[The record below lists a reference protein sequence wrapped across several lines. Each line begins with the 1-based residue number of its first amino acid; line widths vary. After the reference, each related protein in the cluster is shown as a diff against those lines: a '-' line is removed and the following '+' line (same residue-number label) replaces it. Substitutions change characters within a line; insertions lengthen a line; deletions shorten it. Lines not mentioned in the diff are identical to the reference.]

1 MQSTGARCKCTYN
14 RISYPGSCF
23 WQKLNFRR
31 AVPVGGPTLR
41 SARRRQPR
49 ASLQAMVAPPLEDT
63 LIQVFQDG
71 VKVLGDSEKKME
83 RSRTRKWRIEEE
95 EEIADGALLYG
106 RFCIDGIPPRQ
117 GGTVGNTLRRTL
129 LRQDL
134 FRTYAAVAF
143 RLRYRSYNVDQGKIH
158 VSRAQPALHEFSSV
172 PGVQESMI
180 DVVRSVQQLTVARAP
195 WQAPS
200 DLPLSAMASEHPG
213 EPDVWRWATRRC
225 GPCPVKAQDLD
236 MVDSS
241 SFYERPTYL
250 PIGQQHLLQIS
261 APAMIEFEVEA
272 TCASQTEWEISGAF
286 EEYRQRLRSDR
297 WLLVPPLFSPVK
309 KVNYMV
315 TASDDDTESVQ
326 LEVWTTKAAR
336 PDSRQPPAASPPSQ
350 IERLSPKRPPL
361 KLLSWRR
368 YSAVAA
374 CVTCSMSIATILT
387 ADSASVKDLSFSGQF
402 RRRGVVWVPLAW
414 PWPALAAELQ
424 GARERVA
431 AVAQKLEELANTETF
446 AKVAAGGGDNI
457 RRELGTVGTTSPL
470 FDAEKAFKS
479 LAEEV
484 EDPELYFETLEK
496 LKEAVSNADADAYS
510 SIFSMNSA
518 AATPPQVYTDRSF
531 KDSNLPSSLV
541 RTSAASLLASLVG
554 RRLEGDADAEALP
567 SGIAGSAGDA
577 SADKGPLADRLAEDG
592 EAYDDGQDALD
603 ELLSSA
609 SQTEAG
615 LGDSDDDEGMRALT
629 EGLFDL

>member
-1 MQSTGARCKCTYN
+1 M
-14 RISYPGSCF
+14 
-23 WQKLNFRR
+23 
-31 AVPVGGPTLR
+31 
-41 SARRRQPR
+41 
-49 ASLQAMVAPPLEDT
+49 
-63 LIQVFQDG
+63 
-71 VKVLGDSEKKME
+71 
-83 RSRTRKWRIEEE
+83 
-95 EEIADGALLYG
+95 
-106 RFCIDGIPPRQ
+106 
-117 GGTVGNTLRRTL
+117 GNTLRRTL

-143 RLRYRSYNVDQGKIH
+143 RLRYRSYNVDQGKVH

-180 DVVRSVQQLTVARAP
+180 DVVRSVQQLTVATAP

-286 EEYRQRLRSDR
+286 EEYRKRLRSDR

-315 TASDDDTESVQ
+315 TGSDDDTESVQ

-336 PDSRQPPAASPPSQ
+336 PA
-350 IERLSPKRPPL
+350 
-361 KLLSWRR
+361 
-368 YSAVAA
+368 
-374 CVTCSMSIATILT
+374 
-387 ADSASVKDLSFSGQF
+387 
-402 RRRGVVWVPLAW
+402 
-414 PWPALAAELQ
+414 
-424 GARERVA
+424 
-431 AVAQKLEELANTETF
+431 
-446 AKVAAGGGDNI
+446 
-457 RRELGTVGTTSPL
+457 
-470 FDAEKAFKS
+470 
-479 LAEEV
+479 
-484 EDPELYFETLEK
+484 
-496 LKEAVSNADADAYS
+496 
-510 SIFSMNSA
+510 
-518 AATPPQVYTDRSF
+518 
-531 KDSNLPSSLV
+531 SLV
-541 RTSAASLLASLVG
+541 RTSAASLLAFLVG
-554 RRLEGDADAEALP
+554 RRLEGDADAEVP
-567 SGIAGSAGDA
+567 SGIAGTTSDA
-577 SADKGPLADRLAEDG
+577 DVDKGQLADRLAED
-592 EAYDDGQDALD
+592 EYDDGQDALD

-609 SQTEAG
+609 SQNEAG
-615 LGDSDDDEGMRALT
+615 IGDSDDEGMRALT

>member
-1 MQSTGARCKCTYN
+1 
-14 RISYPGSCF
+14 
-23 WQKLNFRR
+23 
-31 AVPVGGPTLR
+31 
-41 SARRRQPR
+41 
-49 ASLQAMVAPPLEDT
+49 MVAPPLEDT

-71 VKVLGDSEKKME
+71 VEVLEHSETME
-83 RSRTRKWRIEEE
+83 RSRPRKWRIEEE

-134 FRTYAAVAF
+134 FRAYAAVAF
-143 RLRYRSYNVDQGKIH
+143 RLRYRSYNVDQGKVH

-297 WLLVPPLFSPVK
+297 WLVVPPLFSPVK

-315 TASDDDTESVQ
+315 TGSDDDTERLVLEFSHACTQVQQPVSSAPQESVQ
-326 LEVWTTKAAR
+326 LEVPGTNGR
-336 PDSRQPPAASPPSQ
+336 PKEASAEVAPMATVLRRGS
-350 IERLSPKRPPL
+350 
-361 KLLSWRR
+361 LLLLIRR
-368 YSAVAA
+368 YEV
-374 CVTCSMSIATILT
+374 
-387 ADSASVKDLSFSGQF
+387 LSFSANL

-414 PWPALAAELQ
+414 PWPALATELE

-470 FDAEKAFKS
+470 FDAEKAFKA

-531 KDSNLPSSLV
+531 KEVQDARSAVRQLLAMLKKPSSLV

-554 RRLEGDADAEALP
+554 RRLEAACLSHRTVKGDADAEAP
-567 SGIAGSAGDA
+567 S
-577 SADKGPLADRLAEDG
+577 
-592 EAYDDGQDALD
+592 
-603 ELLSSA
+603 
-609 SQTEAG
+609 
-615 LGDSDDDEGMRALT
+615 
-629 EGLFDL
+629 

>member
-1 MQSTGARCKCTYN
+1 
-14 RISYPGSCF
+14 
-23 WQKLNFRR
+23 
-31 AVPVGGPTLR
+31 
-41 SARRRQPR
+41 
-49 ASLQAMVAPPLEDT
+49 MVAPPLEDT

-117 GGTVGNTLRRTL
+117 GGTVGNTLLRTL

-336 PDSRQPPAASPPSQ
+336 P
-350 IERLSPKRPPL
+350 
-361 KLLSWRR
+361 
-368 YSAVAA
+368 
-374 CVTCSMSIATILT
+374 
-387 ADSASVKDLSFSGQF
+387 
-402 RRRGVVWVPLAW
+402 
-414 PWPALAAELQ
+414 
-424 GARERVA
+424 
-431 AVAQKLEELANTETF
+431 
-446 AKVAAGGGDNI
+446 
-457 RRELGTVGTTSPL
+457 
-470 FDAEKAFKS
+470 
-479 LAEEV
+479 
-484 EDPELYFETLEK
+484 
-496 LKEAVSNADADAYS
+496 
-510 SIFSMNSA
+510 
-518 AATPPQVYTDRSF
+518 
-531 KDSNLPSSLV
+531 SSLV

-615 LGDSDDDEGMRALT
+615 IGDSDDDEGMRALT

>member
-1 MQSTGARCKCTYN
+1 
-14 RISYPGSCF
+14 
-23 WQKLNFRR
+23 
-31 AVPVGGPTLR
+31 
-41 SARRRQPR
+41 
-49 ASLQAMVAPPLEDT
+49 MVAPPLEDT

-71 VKVLGDSEKKME
+71 VEVLGRSEEME
-83 RSRTRKWRIEEE
+83 SSRPHKWRIEEE
-95 EEIADGALLYG
+95 EEIADGDLLYG
-106 RFCIDGIPPRQ
+106 RFCIDGVPPRQ

-143 RLRYRSYNVDQGKIH
+143 RLRYRSYNVDQGKVH

-180 DVVRSVQQLTVARAP
+180 DVVRSVQQLTVATAP

-286 EEYRQRLRSDR
+286 EEYRERLRSDR

-315 TASDDDTESVQ
+315 TGSDDDTESVQ

-336 PDSRQPPAASPPSQ
+336 PA
-350 IERLSPKRPPL
+350 
-361 KLLSWRR
+361 
-368 YSAVAA
+368 
-374 CVTCSMSIATILT
+374 
-387 ADSASVKDLSFSGQF
+387 
-402 RRRGVVWVPLAW
+402 
-414 PWPALAAELQ
+414 
-424 GARERVA
+424 
-431 AVAQKLEELANTETF
+431 
-446 AKVAAGGGDNI
+446 
-457 RRELGTVGTTSPL
+457 
-470 FDAEKAFKS
+470 
-479 LAEEV
+479 
-484 EDPELYFETLEK
+484 
-496 LKEAVSNADADAYS
+496 
-510 SIFSMNSA
+510 
-518 AATPPQVYTDRSF
+518 
-531 KDSNLPSSLV
+531 SLV
-541 RTSAASLLASLVG
+541 RTSAASLLAFLVG
-554 RRLEGDADAEALP
+554 RRLEGDADAEVP
-567 SGIAGSAGDA
+567 SGIAGTTSDA
-577 SADKGPLADRLAEDG
+577 DVDKGQLADRLAED
-592 EAYDDGQDALD
+592 EYDDGQDALD

-609 SQTEAG
+609 SQNEAG
-615 LGDSDDDEGMRALT
+615 IGDSDDEGMRALT